1 MYDLIVIG
9 GGIVGMSAAYHAV
22 AAGARTLLVDRGDAG
37 KASLA
42 GAGILA
48 PETSSI
54 ESDDWYS
61 LAIAAVDYYPQLV
74 AQLKAQGITETGYA
88 PTKSLIVAVSPDEDE
103 RFAKAQQLMQVRQQR
118 FGRPAAD
125 QMYTVDTEAA
135 RQIFPPIA
143 DIRAGMG
150 FQGAA
155 RIDAATLMRAMQQV
169 AQQRHGLHIRRDT
182 VERLIMQDD
191 SITAVVISGERVTA
205 TAFLIAGGAWSPA
218 LASQLKLNLP
228 IVPQRGQIAHLLLSG
243 VDTRDW
249 PVILAFHGHYMV
261 PWPDNRMV
269 VGATREFVGYQPHT
283 TAKGIHE
290 LLAEALRV
298 APGLADASIGE
309 VKVGLRPSSPDLLP
323 ILGRV
328 PSVENVYLATGHGA
342 SGLQLGPYSGK
353 LVAELALG
361 REPANPLHA
370 FSCDRFPL

>member
-37 KASLA
+37 TASLA

-48 PETSSI
+48 PETRAI
-54 ESDDWYS
+54 ESDAWYS
-61 LAIAAVDYYPQLV
+61 PAIAAVDYYPQLV
-74 AQLKAQGITETGYA
+74 AQLKAQGIAETGYA
-88 PTKSLIVAVSPDEDE
+88 PTRSLIVAVSPDEDE
-103 RFAKAQQLMQVRQQR
+103 RFAKAQEHMQMRQQR

-125 QMYTVDTEAA
+125 QMYPLDTAAA

-150 FQGAA
+150 FHGAA
-155 RIDAATLMRAMQQV
+155 RIDAATFMRAMQQV

-191 SITAVVISGERVTA
+191 RITAIVVSGERVTA

-218 LASQLKLNLP
+218 LASQLRLNLP
-228 IVPQRGQIAHLLLSG
+228 VVPQRGQIAHLLLPG
-243 VDTRDW
+243 VDTSDW

-269 VGATREFVGYQPHT
+269 VGATREFVGYKAHT
-283 TAKGIHE
+283 TAQGIHE

-323 ILGRV
+323 ILGHIPTV
-328 PSVENVYLATGHGA
+328 QNAFLATGHGA

-361 REPANPLHA
+361 REPANSLHA
-370 FSCDRFPL
+370 FSCDRFPA